1 MRNAVH
7 EAKEKVQ
14 RYRRHS
20 VPAVSC
26 ELTES
31 AQPPP
36 YNPHY
41 PQQRSRRS
49 SVSSEFVYPPIE
61 YVAPSPNPPDYFNNL
76 NRRI

>member
-20 VPAVSC
+20 IPAVSC
-26 ELTES
+26 ESTEP

-41 PQQRSRRS
+41 PQQRIRRS
-49 SVSSEFVYPPIE
+49 STGPEFVYPPSD
-61 YVAPSPNPPDYFNNL
+61 YSVPSTNPPDYFNNF
-76 NRRI
+76 NRKI